1 MILSRHRQTPQPTS
15 ESKIPSLASTFTS
28 APVPQP
34 SKKPVSA
41 NQASLNRLSSFFGH
55 ALLSQSGENNKNNDK
70 KKNDNEVNRGQTE
83 APQRPET
90 KRPDQKRPVNKIPS
104 LASIFGAFE
113 QPPPKRP
120 ENVNNPLMTGEQK
133 PDFQFFGPSDFV
145 PKSQYSLPIH
155 TNGPMRLKYISAADF
170 PYNTKFGI
178 VPIPR

>member
-1 MILSRHRQTPQPTS
+1 MVQTSLPAIPQP
-15 ESKIPSLASTFTS
+15 P
-28 APVPQP
+28 
-34 SKKPVSA
+34 KKPLSA
-41 NQASLNRLSSFFGH
+41 NQANINRLNSLFGL
-55 ALLSQSGENNKNNDK
+55 ALLSQNGDNNNNDN
-70 KKNDNEVNRGQTE
+70 KKNDNEGNRGPPVTT
-83 APQRPET
+83 QRPET
-90 KRPDQKRPVNKIPS
+90 KRPDNKRPDNKRPDNKRPDIPS